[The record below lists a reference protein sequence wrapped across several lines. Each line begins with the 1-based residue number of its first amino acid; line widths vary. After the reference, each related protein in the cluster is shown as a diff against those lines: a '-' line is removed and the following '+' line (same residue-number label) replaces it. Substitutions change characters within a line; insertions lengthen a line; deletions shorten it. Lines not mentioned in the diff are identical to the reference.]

1 MRHRLMFDRRILTH
15 FDFFLILLILPL
27 IVISLT
33 LVKEISPALFK
44 KELFYIGLGFVVFF
58 LFFLIPWRSIRWL
71 IPFFYWTTILLLISV
86 DLFGVTKLGAQRWL
100 QLPLVG
106 LTIQPSE
113 LFKPAFLLMLG
124 HLIQENPPPP
134 GGYRLRDFAKFS
146 LYILLPFLLIAKE
159 PDLGT
164 AMVLLIIGYGILFL
178 VGVHWKIWAGIAV
191 VLAVAAPFLY
201 ANLHDYQKKRIH
213 DFLSEKPSYH
223 VQQSII
229 AIGSGGMT
237 GKPKEEATQTQLKFL
252 PIASSDFIFAYY
264 VERFG
269 FVGAAVLIGIY
280 ALLILHILSLGL
292 HARGDYF
299 IQVTAYGIA
308 FLLFVYTSVN
318 ILMTI
323 GLAPV
328 VGVPLPLLSH
338 GGSSFINFMLLFGIL
353 ENFIAFR
360 FNFLYNS
367 GSKVTFL

>member
-1 MRHRLMFDRRILTH
+1 MRHIFMFDRRILTH

-27 IVISLT
+27 ILTSLY
-33 LVKEISPALFK
+33 LVNEISSALFK
-44 KELFYIGLGFVVFF
+44 KEILYISIGIAVFF
-58 LFFLIPWRSIRWL
+58 ITFLIPWRSIRWL
-71 IPFFYWTTILLLISV
+71 IPIFYWATILLLISV

-100 QLPLVG
+100 EIPFVG

-113 LFKPAFLLMLG
+113 LFKPAFILMLAY
-124 HLIQENPPPP
+124 LIQDNPPPKE
-134 GGYRLRDFAKFS
+134 GYGLKDFGKFS
-146 LYILLPFLLIAKE
+146 IYIILPFLLIAKE

-164 AMVLLIIGYGILFL
+164 ALVLLIIGYGILFL
-178 VGVHWKIWAGIAV
+178 VGVKWKIWASIAV
-191 VLAVAAPFLY
+191 TLSLAAPFLY
-201 ANLHDYQKKRIH
+201 SNLHDYQKKRIH
-213 DFLSEKPSYH
+213 DFLAEKPSYH

-252 PIASSDFIFAYY
+252 PIASSDFIFAYF

-269 FVGAAVLIGIY
+269 FFGAAGLIFLY
-280 ALLILHILSLGL
+280 ALLILHILSLGI
-292 HARGDYF
+292 HAKGDYY
-299 IQVTAYGIA
+299 IKVTAYGIA
-308 FLLFVYTSVN
+308 FLIFVYTSVN

-353 ENFIAFR
+353 ENFLAFR
-360 FNFLYNS
+360 FNFLYNA